1 MGLVFD
7 GDREEGGDVAKE
19 ASTPADAWDSC
30 KGGMMPVL
38 PSDREHIDGAIWTH
52 RLRVS
57 KVLLELRFPTAI
69 PRAVSKNTGLTR

>member
-1 MGLVFD
+1 MGLFFD
-7 GDREEGGDVAKE
+7 GDRDEGGDVAKE
-19 ASTPADAWDSC
+19 VSASADAWDSC
-30 KGGMMPVL
+30 EGGMMPVL

-69 PRAVSKNTGLTR
+69 PRAVSKKPRFTR